1 MESNLYRKVVD
12 VNKHIY
18 SEYSSEYFE
27 RTKNGHVN
35 YLKDFID
42 RFINSLSGKN
52 VYDLGCGPGRDL
64 EYFVSKGL
72 IAKGVDCSS
81 GMIDLCINRG
91 LEVVE
96 NDFFGMKYED
106 NSVDGLWAYTS
117 HTVIPKA
124 DFIKL
129 IKKYKK
135 ALKEN
140 TGVLALG
147 MIEGDFE
154 GWKSDGKYNGKK
166 RYVSRYSVEELEKI
180 LGQQFGTVSVERVCV
195 GEKVYLHCICK
206 NTSVARKEDTVIAAK
221 SLFNK
226 FSDQY
231 LANTQTGIELLSSD
245 REEFVKLLIEKN
257 ARPVVL
263 DIGCG
268 PGRDLA
274 QLIKLGVNASGID
287 ISEANV
293 NNCIKQG
300 ANAIVGDIYK
310 LSEYFSENQFDG
322 VWCNCSVTN
331 WIIEEELPRIFEMIK
346 AIVKPGGYIFVGSV
360 LGSLHG
366 WEINE
371 KYESMRRY
379 NNHWD
384 EGELRKYLS
393 ILGKI
398 IFERKLCN
406 TGKKDYLNVVIKNER

>member
-1 MESNLYRKVVD
+1 MESNLYKDVVD

-27 RTKNGHVN
+27 RTKHGHIN

-42 RFINSLSGKN
+42 KFINSLSGRI
-52 VYDLGCGPGRDL
+52 VFDLGCGPGRDL

-72 IAKGVDCSS
+72 IAKGVDCSP
-81 GMIDLCINRG
+81 GMIKICNHRG
-91 LEVVE
+91 LEVIE
-96 NDFFGMKYED
+96 NDFAGMEYDD

-117 HTVIPKA
+117 HTVIPKTV
-124 DFIKL
+124 FIEL

-135 ALKEN
+135 ALKDN

-154 GWKSDGKYNGKK
+154 GWKSDSKYDGKK
-166 RYVSRYSVEELEKI
+166 RYVSRYSADELEKI
-180 LGQQFGTVSVERVCV
+180 LGQHFGTVSVERVCV

-206 NTSVARKEDTVIAAK
+206 NTTVARKEDTVTAAK

-226 FSDQY
+226 FSDHY
-231 LANTQTGIELLSSD
+231 LANTQTGIELLNSD
-245 REEFVKLLIEKN
+245 RVEFVKLLTEKN
-257 ARPVVL
+257 VRPVVL

-268 PGRDLA
+268 PGRDLT
-274 QLIKLGVNASGID
+274 QLINLGVDASGID

-300 ANAIVGDIYK
+300 AKAIVGDIYK
-310 LSEYFSENQFDG
+310 LSEYFSDNQFDG

-331 WIIEEELPRIFEMIK
+331 WIIEEELPRVFEMINT
-346 AIVKPGGYIFVGSV
+346 IVKPGGYIFVGSV
-360 LGSLHG
+360 LGNLHG

-384 EGELRKYLS
+384 EPQLRKYLS
-393 ILGKI
+393 ILGEI
-398 IFERKLCN
+398 VFERKLCN